1 MSKFSTGIAVLAVV
15 GLATTMTPAFAAP
28 TSNTGGNMRPR
39 VDCTLYPTDPRC
51 AQLPGKGGTN
61 DSGNG
66 GQSAQGATGGKG
78 QGGNGGQVQGDTSSG
93 QMATDNGGKS
103 AQGGPGGQGF
113 GPGPKSGSFNWSR
126 HDRDQFHQR
135 FHGFNFGTFGTPNF
149 SIHLGVNVP
158 HSYKLRTVPRSIYK
172 YYPWFRGYL
181 YFVTRGGDFVIVSP
195 RSYRIVAVL

>member
-15 GLATTMTPAFAAP
+15 GLATTAVPSFAAP
-28 TSNTGGNMRPR
+28 PSNTGGNMRPR

-51 AQLPGKGGTN
+51 AQLPNGKGGTN
-61 DSGNG
+61 NSTNG
-66 GQSAQGATGGKG
+66 A
-78 QGGNGGQVQGDTSSG
+78 QVQGNNSTSG
-93 QMATDNGGKS
+93 QMATDNAGK
-103 AQGGPGGQGF
+103 GPQGF

-135 FHGFNFGTFGTPNF
+135 FHGFNFGSFATPNF

-158 HSYKLRTVPRSIYK
+158 HSYKLRFVPRSIYK